1 MTAAPMPRRRYPE
14 GSVLYRDLRHG
25 FPLIARGR
33 GVFLYDDSGRG
44 YLDGSGGA
52 AVVNVG
58 HGARAIG
65 EAMAAQAAKI
75 AYVSGTKFTSAPVE
89 GFAKRIASVL
99 PFRNGKVLF
108 LSSGSEAVEAAV
120 KLARQYWVEIGRPR
134 RYRIISRSPSYHGNT
149 LGALSLS
156 ARKHYQETFRPLL
169 VESHKIPAPYCYRC
183 PWSLEPPSCAVRC
196 ARELETKILELGPGS
211 VSAFV
216 TEVVGGSSTGASVP
230 PPGYF
235 EAVRKICDA
244 YGVLLVADEVMT
256 GAGRTGRWLACDHF
270 GLVPDIVVM
279 GKGLTS
285 GYFPLSAV
293 AVKRSIV
300 DAVRRRGRNVLH
312 AQTFSQHAVGCAA
325 GIAVFDRLRDRDLVA
340 RAARSG
346 EILAGLLGVLLARSH
361 VGDIRG
367 RGLLLGIEFVRDKP
381 RRRPFPRK
389 EKYVETFLAKALAE
403 GLFLWPNVGH
413 ANGTDGDL
421 VMVAPP
427 FVISKAEMV
436 LLRDRIEA
444 ALAATEK
451 VFP

>member
-1 MTAAPMPRRRYPE
+1 MPTRRYPS
-14 GSVLYRDLRHG
+14 GSVLYRDLRHD
-25 FPLIARGR
+25 FPLISRGR

-52 AVVNVG
+52 AVVNAG
-58 HGARAIG
+58 HGVRAIG
-65 EAMAAQAAKI
+65 KAMAAQAAKV
-75 AYVSGTKFTSAPVE
+75 AYVSGTKFTNAPVE
-89 GFAKRIASVL
+89 GLAERLASVL
-99 PFRNGKVLF
+99 PFPEGKVLF
-108 LSSGSEAVEAAV
+108 LSSGSEAIEAAV
-120 KLARQYWVEIGRPR
+120 KLARQYWVELGRPR
-134 RYRIISRSPSYHGNT
+134 KYRIISRTPSYHGNT
-149 LGALSLS
+149 LAALSLS

-169 VESHKIPAPYCYRC
+169 IESHKIPAPYCYRC
-183 PWSLEPPSCAVRC
+183 PWSLEPPSCRVRC
-196 ARELETKILELGPGS
+196 ARELEKKILELGPGT

-244 YGVLLVADEVMT
+244 HGVLLVADEVMT

-293 AVKRSIV
+293 AAKRGLV

-312 AQTFSQHAVGCAA
+312 AQTFSHHAVGCAA
-325 GIAVFDRLRDRDLVA
+325 GIAVFDRLRDRDLVG

-346 EILAGLLGVLLARSH
+346 ETLARMLGSLVDRPH
-361 VGDIRG
+361 VGDVRG
-367 RGLLLGIEFVRDKP
+367 RGLLLGIEFVRDKT
-381 RRRPFPRK
+381 RRRPFPRNRR
-389 EKYVETFLAKALAE
+389 YAETFMAKALAE

-427 FVISKAEMV
+427 FIISKAEMA
-436 LLRDRIEA
+436 LLRDRIDA
-444 ALAATEK
+444 ALAGMER
-451 VFP
+451 VLS

>member
-1 MTAAPMPRRRYPE
+1 MPTRRYPS
-14 GSVLYRDLRHG
+14 GSVLYRDLRHD

-33 GVFLYDDSGRG
+33 GVVLYDDSGRG

-52 AVVNVG
+52 AVVNAG
-58 HGARAIG
+58 HGVRAIG

-75 AYVSGTKFTSAPVE
+75 AYVSGTKFTNAPVE
-89 GFAKRIASVL
+89 GLAERLASVL
-99 PFRNGKVLF
+99 PFPEGKVLF
-108 LSSGSEAVEAAV
+108 LSSGSEAIEAAV
-120 KLARQYWVEIGRPR
+120 KLARQYWVASGRPR
-134 RYRIISRSPSYHGNT
+134 KYRIISRTPSYHGNT
-149 LGALSLS
+149 LAALSLS

-169 VESHKIPAPYCYRC
+169 IESHKIPAPYCYRC
-183 PWSLEPPSCAVRC
+183 PWSLEPPSCGVRC
-196 ARELETKILELGPGS
+196 ARELEKKILELGPGT

-216 TEVVGGSSTGASVP
+216 TEVIGGSSTGASVP
-230 PPGYF
+230 PPEYF

-244 YGVLLVADEVMT
+244 HGVLLVADEVMT

-293 AVKRSIV
+293 AAKRGLV

-312 AQTFSQHAVGCAA
+312 AQTFSHPAVGCAA
-325 GIAVFDRLRDRDLVA
+325 GIAVFDRLRDRDLVG

-346 EILAGLLGVLLARSH
+346 EILAGMLGALLDRPH
-361 VGDIRG
+361 VGDVRG
-367 RGLLLGIEFVRDKP
+367 RGLLLGIEFVRDKT
-381 RRRPFPRK
+381 RRRPFPRNRR
-389 EKYVETFLAKALAE
+389 YVETFMAKALAE

-427 FVISKAEMV
+427 FIISKAEMA
-436 LLRDRIEA
+436 LLRDRIDA
-444 ALAATEK
+444 ALAGMER
-451 VFP
+451 VLP